1 MTMAKITAAT
11 VRELAAVAGIRPEEA
26 SLDGLARGLAA
37 MLAAIES
44 CEALDLD
51 RHEPGTGLRLS
62 GGAIDAEL

>member
-1 MTMAKITAAT
+1 MTRARITTAT
-11 VRELAAVAGIRPEEA
+11 VRELASAAGIHPAEA

-51 RHEPGTGLRLS
+51 RHEPGYWPGLS
-62 GGAIDAEL
+62 GGAIDAER

>member
-1 MTMAKITAAT
+1 MTRARITAAT
-11 VRELAAVAGIRPEEA
+11 VRELAAAAGIHPAEA

-51 RHEPGTGLRLS
+51 RHEPSSWPRLS
-62 GGAIDAEL
+62 GGAINAER